1 MATLK
6 PAGEDRAATLPEPLG
21 RYRSSRVTIYYTMSS
36 GVSDT
41 GTITYMDD
49 RWVELTKNNNERL
62 LIPINA
68 IRIIKALE
76 DRSLVGV
83 GDENVLLRPAEE
95 QGVKAIEE

>member
-1 MATLK
+1 MATLE
-6 PAGEDRAATLPEPLG
+6 PAGEERASTMPEHLW
-21 RYRSSRVTIYYTMSS
+21 RYRSIRVTIYYLMNS
-36 GVSDT
+36 GISDT

-68 IRIIKALE
+68 IRLIKALE
-76 DRSLVGV
+76 ALSPE

-95 QGVKAIEE
+95 QIVKAIEK